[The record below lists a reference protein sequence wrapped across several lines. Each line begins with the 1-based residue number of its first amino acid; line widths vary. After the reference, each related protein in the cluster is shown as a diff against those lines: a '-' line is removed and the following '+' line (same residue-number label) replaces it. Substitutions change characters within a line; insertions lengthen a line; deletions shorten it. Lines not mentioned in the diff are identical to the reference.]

1 MDENYTFET
10 RHVNAIAWNSSGT
23 KVAITTSDW
32 GDTDD
37 IYVNHR
43 LKIIDA
49 ASARIEV
56 DIPAECD
63 YFPNNLAWRKDNTE
77 IALISVGGE
86 FRCFDV
92 QAGCKL
98 VNQWEI
104 DGLIQADFN
113 PSRTDVGVVRRVTG
127 RGRPINED
135 PQFLEVY
142 DTETGLVLESNLIDP
157 QQAAIT
163 DWFGWSPD
171 GTRLAMTNRKGNVLI
186 YEWNGATFAFQHEF
200 TFTAADRIGI
210 TLGAWGSDSRHIALN
225 ISYTNTSPSEIVIYN
240 TDSRQIVQ
248 RLDQSM
254 LVETLAW
261 NTATNLIAGR
271 PQHPGPDYRLKVWDG
286 ATGQIVGTGEDR
298 YLVALAWSRDGRLA
312 AGGVIEYEEWLQDQ
326 TKTGL
331 SIYRPQ
337 MLITP

>member
-43 LKIIDA
+43 LKIMDA
-49 ASARIEV
+49 NSNQVEV

-63 YFPNNLAWRKDNTE
+63 YFVNTLAWRKDDTE
-77 IALISVGGE
+77 IVLISDGGE

-92 QAGCKL
+92 QAGCQL
-98 VNQWEI
+98 VNQWETR
-104 DGLIQADFN
+104 GLIEADFN
-113 PSRTDVGVVRRVTG
+113 PSRTQVAFVARRMRREEPLFTDEPEV
-127 RGRPINED
+127 
-135 PQFLEVY
+135 LEVC
-142 DTETGLVLESNLIDP
+142 DTDTGTVLQSELLPLHENE
-157 QQAAIT
+157 IT

-171 GTRLAMTNRKGNVLI
+171 GSRLAMTNRKGNVLI
-186 YEWNGATFAFQHEF
+186 YEWNGTAFSFQHEF
-200 TFTAADRIGI
+200 TFAAAGRVGI
-210 TLGAWGSDSRHIALN
+210 TLGAWGSDSSHIALN
-225 ISYTNTSPSEIVIYN
+225 GSSKRQPGIAIYN
-240 TDSRQIVQ
+240 TDTRKIVHW
-248 RLDQSM
+248 LDQS
-254 LVETLAW
+254 LYVIRLAW
-261 NTATNLIAGR
+261 SAENNLIAGR

-286 ATGQIVGTGEDR
+286 TTGQIMGTGEDR
-298 YLVALAWSRDGRLA
+298 YVLALAWSRDGQLA
-312 AGGVIEYEEWLQDQ
+312 AGGVIEYEEWVQDQ

-337 MLITP
+337 ILTAL

>member
-23 KVAITTSDW
+23 KVAFITSDW

-43 LKIIDA
+43 LKIMDIN
-49 ASARIEV
+49 SGQIEV
-56 DIPAECD
+56 DIPAQCD
-63 YFPNNLAWRKDNTE
+63 FIVHTLAWRNGDTE
-77 IALISVGGE
+77 IVLISDGGE

-92 QAGCKL
+92 QAGCQL
-98 VNQWEI
+98 VHRWET
-104 DGLIQADFN
+104 DGTIQADFN
-113 PSRTDVGVVRRVTG
+113 PSRTQVALVARRLAKKEHKFFDEPEV
-127 RGRPINED
+127 
-135 PQFLEVY
+135 LEIY
-142 DTETGLVLESNLIDP
+142 DTETGTIIQSELLPLHENE
-157 QQAAIT
+157 IT
-163 DWFGWSPD
+163 DWFGWSSD

-186 YEWNGATFAFQHEF
+186 YEWNGTTFAFQHEF
-200 TFTAADRIGI
+200 KFASDDGI
-210 TLGAWGSDSRHIALN
+210 TLGAWGQDSRHIALN

-240 TDSRQIVQ
+240 TDSRQIVH

-254 LVETLAW
+254 LVEILAW
-261 NTATNLIAGR
+261 NTATNVIAGR

-298 YLVALAWSRDGRLA
+298 YLVALAWSHDGQLA

-337 MLITP
+337 MLPAP